1 MRDQEVVRLHAGRL
15 RHRDRRGARRGSGLC
30 VAVGHGRVDDV
41 GEGKLRVVEAKRQPP
56 GVVPKLDAPAEAVGR
71 DVLAL
76 DVEDRRRRDRDVG
89 EPVELRVEERDRAV
103 IADAW
108 DLSRVDAPA
117 PGPDALSLA
126 DRQKLLQCWP
136 VDEDALGALGDRA
149 GDAVLEAVPVP
160 RPCALRRERDRRAA
174 AADPEARVLNGELDA
189 GLGMPDQRSLGIRC
203 SESLAQERGRAFR
216 AARRA
221 EQHDRHEDRSDEHR
235 QRRQA
240 HRGCAAKNGDALGF
254 RRAFTGPQ
262 FRKVRHGSQSS
273 GALHARDSWTRDR
286 PARGRGGLDS
296 VRERTELPE
305 LPSFE

>member
-174 AADPEARVLNGELDA
+174 AADPEARVLNGDLDA

-203 SESLAQERGRAFR
+203 SESLAQERGRALR

-221 EQHDRHEDRSDEHR
+221 EQHDRHEDRGDEHR

-240 HRGCAAKNGDALGF
+240 HRRCAAKNGDALGF
-254 RRAFTGPQ
+254 RRAFTWPQ
-262 FRKVRHGSQSS
+262 FRKVRHGSRSS
-273 GALHARDSWTRDR
+273 DAYTRANSWRRDR
-286 PARGRGGLDS
+286 PAKGRGGLDS

-305 LPSFE
+305 RPSFE